1 MIKNLLLASFV
12 KKDELDIAIENIVNT
27 ININSRDIFIFS
39 NCNDKNEYILT
50 YNMDPNYANIF
61 FSSIWPNTISVHRKN
76 QTNTI
81 YSINAMNELI
91 KEKCNGQLN
100 KSYNIDW
107 NQYKNCFLIIKNYKL
122 KIIPIKRIK
131 INQ

>member
-1 MIKNLLLASFV
+1 MASFV
-12 KKDELDIAIENIVNT
+12 QKDELYNAMDSITNT
-27 ININSRDIFIFS
+27 INVQSKDIFVHL
-39 NCNDKNEYILT
+39 NCDDQNEYILT
-50 YNMDPNYANIF
+50 YNMDPSYANIF

-91 KEKCNGQLN
+91 KEKCNGELN

-107 NQYKNCFLIIKNYKL
+107 SQYKNCFLIIKNYKL
-122 KIIPIKRIK
+122 KIIPIKRVK
-131 INQ
+131 VNQ